1 MNNAGINLKM
11 KPSPK
16 YFNNLR
22 IKPKNL
28 SKKRP
33 CDYGGCN
40 EHGEFQAKTK
50 SAAKFFYCL
59 NHIKEFNKNYNFFE
73 GMSEEEIIDYQIS
86 AIIGHRP
93 TWKSGTNPHANYFS
107 KFAKNDGSAF
117 DDPFDL
123 FEKDKTSKYERQSKI
138 KKGKISEKAY
148 KLLDFSSLS
157 SKSDIRKKFKE
168 VVKSLHPDTNGGDNS
183 QEDLLKEVI
192 SAYKTLKS
200 QGHC

>member
-1 MNNAGINLKM
+1 MNNTGINLKM
-11 KPSPK
+11 RPSPK

-168 VVKSLHPDTNGGDNS
+168 VVKRLHPDTNGGDNS

>member
-1 MNNAGINLKM
+1 MKNTGINLKM
-11 KPSPK
+11 RPSPK

>member
-1 MNNAGINLKM
+1 MR
-11 KPSPK
+11 PSPK

>member
-1 MNNAGINLKM
+1 M
-11 KPSPK
+11 KLNPK

-22 IKPKNL
+22 IKPKIL
-28 SKKRP
+28 SKKQV

-40 EHGEFQAKTK
+40 GHGEFLAKTK
-50 SAAKFFYCL
+50 SSVKFFYCL
-59 NHIKEFNKNYNFFE
+59 NHIKDFNKNYNFFE
-73 GMSEEEIIDYQIS
+73 GMSEEEVIDYQIS

-93 TWKSGTNPHANYFS
+93 TWKSGTNPQASYFS

-123 FEKDKTSKYERQSKI
+123 FEKEKTSKYERQSKI

-148 KLLDFSSLS
+148 KLLDFNSVSN
-157 SKSDIRKKFKE
+157 KSDIRKKFKE

-192 SAYKTLKS
+192 SAYKALKS
-200 QGHC
+200 KGHC

>member
-1 MNNAGINLKM
+1 M
-11 KPSPK
+11 KLNPK

-22 IKPKNL
+22 IKPEIL
-28 SKKRP
+28 SKKQV

-40 EHGEFQAKTK
+40 EHGEFLAKTK
-50 SAAKFFYCL
+50 SSVKFFYCL
-59 NHIKEFNKNYNFFE
+59 NHIKDFNKNYNFFE
-73 GMSEEEIIDYQIS
+73 GMSEEEVIDYQIS

-93 TWKSGTNPHANYFS
+93 TWKSGTNPQASYFS

-123 FEKDKTSKYERQSKI
+123 FEKEKTSKYERQSKI

-148 KLLDFSSLS
+148 KLLDFNSVSN
-157 SKSDIRKKFKE
+157 KSDIRKKFKE

-192 SAYKTLKS
+192 SAYKALKS
-200 QGHC
+200 KGHC

>member
-1 MNNAGINLKM
+1 M
-11 KPSPK
+11 KLNPK

-22 IKPKNL
+22 IKPKIL
-28 SKKRP
+28 SKKQV

-40 EHGEFQAKTK
+40 EYGEFLAKTK
-50 SAAKFFYCL
+50 SSVKFFYCL
-59 NHIKEFNKNYNFFE
+59 NHIKDFNKNYNFFE
-73 GMSEEEIIDYQIS
+73 GMSEEEVIDYQIS

-93 TWKSGTNPHANYFS
+93 TWKSGTNPQASYFS

-123 FEKDKTSKYERQSKI
+123 FEKEKTSKYERQSKI

-148 KLLDFSSLS
+148 KLLNFNSVSN
-157 SKSDIRKKFKE
+157 KSDIRKKFKE

-192 SAYKTLKS
+192 SAYKALKS
-200 QGHC
+200 KGHC

>member
-1 MNNAGINLKM
+1 MNNTGINLKM
-11 KPSPK
+11 RPSPK

-148 KLLDFSSLS
+148 KLLDFSALS
-157 SKSDIRKKFKE
+157 SKTDIRKKFKE

>member
-1 MNNAGINLKM
+1 MR
-11 KPSPK
+11 PSPK

-168 VVKSLHPDTNGGDNS
+168 VVKRLHPDTNGGDNS

>member
-1 MNNAGINLKM
+1 MNNTGINLKM
-11 KPSPK
+11 RPSPK